1 MSAKVVEHDCRDYI
15 NSKRATAAKP
25 FLFTASGLSNVYL
38 SGIHY
43 NECARC
49 ASVAGIF
56 PAVSKLL
63 DTLTRTIIVKT
74 SPLTG
79 SEIKYLRTYVQK
91 KAVDFAQ
98 LVGVSSEQVSRW
110 ENGHNPPEKSADK
123 LMRLLVANKIDLEP
137 DGIVN
142 LVTHPIQKESYLL
155 RFREDHWS
163 GVCQELADS

>member
-1 MSAKVVEHDCRDYI
+1 MSARVVEHDCRDYI
-15 NSKRATAAKP
+15 RLKRATAAKP
-25 FLFTASGLSNVYL
+25 FLFTGSGLSNVYL

-49 ASVAGIF
+49 ASLAGIF

-63 DTLTRTIIVKT
+63 DTLTRTIILKT

-79 SEIKYLRTYVQK
+79 SEIKYLRTYVRK

-123 LMRLLVANKIDLEP
+123 LMRLLVANRLDLES
-137 DGIVN
+137 DAIVN
-142 LVTHPIQKESYLL
+142 LVIHPTQRESYLL
-155 RFREDHWS
+155 RFRADQWS
-163 GVCQELADS
+163 GVYQTRENL